1 MWPIGIDQLASTLS
15 RERCDVADRHRSA
28 GIHLRACQEITPQI
42 VMLSAAKNL
51 CPTSR
56 DPSLRY
62 PETCAM
68 AGVRP
73 PMNSAR
79 GSSRGDMRTNSLTA
93 PTHTRPTSLP
103 GRAAPE
109 ATHAVQCSRRALNAP
124 GWLHRP
130 PIAVSDLIYAANL

>member
-28 GIHLRACQEITPQI
+28 GIYLRACQEITPQI

-51 CPTSR
+51 CPISR

-73 PMNSAR
+73 PMNSA
-79 GSSRGDMRTNSLTA
+79 GCPTA
-93 PTHTRPTSLP
+93 SGYTTAAGESAQPALP
-103 GRAAPE
+103 RA
-109 ATHAVQCSRRALNAP
+109 
-124 GWLHRP
+124 
-130 PIAVSDLIYAANL
+130 